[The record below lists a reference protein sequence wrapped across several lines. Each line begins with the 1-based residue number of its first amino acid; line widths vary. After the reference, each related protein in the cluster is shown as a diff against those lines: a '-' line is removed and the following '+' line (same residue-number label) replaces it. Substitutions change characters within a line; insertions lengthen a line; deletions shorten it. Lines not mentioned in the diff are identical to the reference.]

1 MARVHLQNRIH
12 QIRGGGVAYS
22 WTTKVFY
29 QAKVFAPEVV
39 LLGCCDGAA
48 AAAEAWQ
55 LAAADGGGSLRWRQF
70 DNPEGKSS
78 QSARMFDAK
87 RNTKACGGG
96 LFVSCWFLIA
106 RDMNK
111 VANKKAKRTKGE
123 PRKLTCVVVQLFG
136 ARLGFVCS
144 LVHVLHVFFGP
155 ERAGTLFS
163 LAWWYKTV
171 RKALWWS
178 LCQLLLRPVLS
189 CDENGRTRRP
199 KKERRKEHVSV
210 EISLYVKLP
219 VWEMLQISEFVS
231 KNSVDKEFVWDLWV
245 LYLFK
250 FLCRLGTCS
259 FRGSAQPGMYSCCFP
274 IAAGLVD
281 FATCM

>member
-87 RNTKACGGG
+87 RNTKALWWWWPLCLLLVSHCTGYEQSGKQEGQKNERRAKKIDLCGRSIVWRPSRVRLQLSACSACLFGPELFLALLGGTRLFEKPWGG
-96 LFVSCWFLIA
+96 LF
-106 RDMNK
+106 
-111 VANKKAKRTKGE
+111 ANCCFVLYFPVMTMAKQEGQK
-123 PRKLTCVVVQLFG
+123 
-136 ARLGFVCS
+136 
-144 LVHVLHVFFGP
+144 
-155 ERAGTLFS
+155 
-163 LAWWYKTV
+163 
-171 RKALWWS
+171 
-178 LCQLLLRPVLS
+178 
-189 CDENGRTRRP
+189 
-199 KKERRKEHVSV
+199 KKEE
-210 EISLYVKLP
+210 
-219 VWEMLQISEFVS
+219 
-231 KNSVDKEFVWDLWV
+231 KN
-245 LYLFK
+245 
-250 FLCRLGTCS
+250 
-259 FRGSAQPGMYSCCFP
+259 M
-274 IAAGLVD
+274 
-281 FATCM
+281 